1 MLFSQRKCLVNC
13 YIVQSHFSKSR
24 NFFLKELTDEILA
37 FSECFADNDMM

>member
-13 YIVQSHFSKSR
+13 YIFQ
-24 NFFLKELTDEILA
+24 NQEIFLKELTDEILA

>member
-24 NFFLKELTDEILA
+24 NFFEELTDEILA

>member
-24 NFFLKELTDEILA
+24 NFLKELTDEILA